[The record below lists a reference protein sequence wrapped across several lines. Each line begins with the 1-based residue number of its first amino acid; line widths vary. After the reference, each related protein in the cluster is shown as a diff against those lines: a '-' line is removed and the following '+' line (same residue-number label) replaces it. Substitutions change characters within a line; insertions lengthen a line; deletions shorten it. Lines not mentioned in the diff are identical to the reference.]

1 MNIKKLAVTAM
12 VVLPMLG
19 LAERSHAQRNF
30 YCEDGIQAGSV
41 LVAESGYIP
50 GFVYGQTPGS
60 SVNVR
65 SNPNSE
71 SSVIGTVQVG
81 SAIRLRAKTYTVG
94 WSEDLGAYCD
104 IWYQTEQGWIYGE
117 FVRLAEFISE

>member
-1 MNIKKLAVTAM
+1 MNIKKLALIAM
-12 VVLPMLG
+12 VLLPILG

-65 SNPNSE
+65 SNPNSDG
-71 SSVIGTVQVG
+71 SVIGTVQVG
-81 SAIRLRAKTYTVG
+81 SAILKDSPNFNADPVTLQQDLRRE
-94 WSEDLGAYCD
+94 WD
-104 IWYQTEQGWIYGE
+104 
-117 FVRLAEFISE
+117 